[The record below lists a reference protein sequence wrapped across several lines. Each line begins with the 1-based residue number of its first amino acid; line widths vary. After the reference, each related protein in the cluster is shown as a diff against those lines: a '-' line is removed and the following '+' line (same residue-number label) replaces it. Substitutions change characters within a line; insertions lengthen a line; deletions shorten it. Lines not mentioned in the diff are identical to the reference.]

1 MGSMWGHCGVV
12 VERCGSFRALVTTL
26 DSQCSIEMIFQY
38 CNFTNF
44 VLMFPP
50 FDQRSPPVQLIPFGN
65 SSSTVACKTIF
76 SSLALAVYFES
87 ICRNTSILHVGLFEF
102 FGLLLHLISY
112 HFMRAFSFMPS
123 HKRVRN
129 SYVNVVVFIRRDSR
143 FQFQNV

>member
-1 MGSMWGHCGVV
+1 MG
-12 VERCGSFRALVTTL
+12 RCGSFRALVTTL

-38 CNFTNF
+38 FNFTYS

-76 SSLALAVYFES
+76 NSLALAVYFES
-87 ICRNTSILHVGLFEF
+87 ICWNTSILHVGLFEF
-102 FGLLLHLISY
+102 FSLLLHLHVISY
-112 HFMRAFSFMPS
+112 HFMRAFCFMPS
-123 HKRVRN
+123 HKCFRN
-129 SYVNVVVFIRRDSR
+129 FYVNLVVFIRRDSR